1 MRLCAIILVVLTALT
16 SCTGGAGGAAV
27 DGPLVVA
34 SSFPSYDAARAVMG
48 GRGQLSM
55 LLPPGSDVHSWEP
68 TIEDVVRINDADLF
82 IYTGGESDAWLD
94 GILSQLD
101 SSVTVFSLVDN
112 ASTVF
117 YESEEGIVQGEDDG
131 HDHEDHGHGSE
142 IDEHVWTSLENEM
155 AIVQA
160 IADTLSTIDPDGS
173 DAYQANASAYTTRI
187 DEIKQ
192 DFQAVVDNAVRKEI
206 VVTDRFPLLY
216 FANEFGL
223 EWMAAYPGCVAES
236 EPSAKTVAAL
246 IDHVRDEGIPVV
258 LHMELSNTM
267 LSEAVAEETG
277 ANVLEFSSC
286 HNVSKRQFDEGL
298 TYADLMEANVE
309 VLKEALS

>member
-1 MRLCAIILVVLTALT
+1 MRFCTILLVVLVILT
-16 SCTGGAGGAAV
+16 SCTGGSQV
-27 DGPLVVA
+27 TTVEGPFVVA

-68 TIEDVVRINDADLF
+68 TIEDVIRINEADLF

-101 SSVTVFSLVDN
+101 PSVTVFSLVAN
-112 ASTVF
+112 APTVF
-117 YESEEGIVQGEDDG
+117 YESEDGIVQGEEDG
-131 HDHEDHGHGSE
+131 HDHEVHGHGSE
-142 IDEHVWTSLENEM
+142 VDEHVWTSLGNEM

-173 DAYQANASAYTTRI
+173 DGYQANARAYITRI

-192 DFQAVVDNAVRKEI
+192 DFQSVVDNAVRKEI

-246 IDHVRDEGIPVV
+246 IDHVRDEDIPVV

-277 ANVLEFSSC
+277 AKVLEFSSC

-309 VLKEALS
+309 VLREALT